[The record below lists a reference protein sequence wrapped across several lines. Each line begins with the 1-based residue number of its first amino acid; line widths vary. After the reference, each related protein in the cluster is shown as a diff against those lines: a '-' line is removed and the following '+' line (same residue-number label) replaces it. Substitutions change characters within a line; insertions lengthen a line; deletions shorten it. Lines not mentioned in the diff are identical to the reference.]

1 MINVIHDIF
10 AGIGFLTVVWLAASC
25 IGSYMDKLPPSSHDI
40 RRRPWTEDER
50 DQRRKWDRI
59 QGRRP

>member
-1 MINVIHDIF
+1 MDILRDIL

-50 DQRRKWDRI
+50 DAQRKFRRI
-59 QGRRP
+59 QGR